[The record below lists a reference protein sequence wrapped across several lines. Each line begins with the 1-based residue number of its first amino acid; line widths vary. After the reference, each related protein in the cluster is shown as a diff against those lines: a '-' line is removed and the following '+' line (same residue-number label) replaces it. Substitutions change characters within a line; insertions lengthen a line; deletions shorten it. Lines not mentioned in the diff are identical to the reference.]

1 MSAVTVSTAN
11 GIEDK
16 ALELLGMGF
25 EQVHVANALSVTES
39 RISQLLADE
48 TFSKRLAELKYKQL
62 AKHNETDNTYDRIE
76 KKLADKLEQAIPMM
90 FKPQEIANTLAKV
103 NSLKRRGA
111 SSPEALTRVRPTVKL
126 QIPIAVVNRFQMNAA
141 GQVVSAGVQS
151 GETQDLVTIQSGNM
165 KALVDEHSITHDSE
179 AERFANGKH
188 VLPKRLRQEQL
199 TEADGVR
206 FQKAQGREFHDV
218 LDECGFT
225 VEVITEAPS
234 PSKQ

>member
-1 MSAVTVSTAN
+1 MSASNVST
-11 GIEDK
+11 GVSVEDK

-48 TFSKRLAELKYKQL
+48 GFAKRLAEIKYKQL

-90 FKPQEIANTLAKV
+90 FKPQEIARTLQTV
-103 NSLKRRGA
+103 NNLKRRGS

-141 GQVVSAGVQS
+141 GQVVSAGVQN
-151 GETQDLVTIQSGNM
+151 GATQDLVTIQSGNM
-165 KALVDEHSITHDSE
+165 KALVNEHATAIATASSQQ
-179 AERFANGKH
+179 
-188 VLPKRLRQEQL
+188 PKL
-199 TEADGVR
+199 TEADGQVFR
-206 FQKAQGREFHDV
+206 KAQGREFHDV

-225 VEVITEAPS
+225 VEVTAELPAS
-234 PSKQ
+234 SGGE